1 MGAGNIG
8 FLLSAVCCSG
18 GDNTSERD
26 NLANSPCH
34 ACAIYT
40 NCSLLELIFEPVV
53 VLLEDQRSQASCKSN
68 IKANILSI
76 ELVLYAFYLLIHAKL
91 KRTFKEKSSVVTF
104 FTVEQPKMINII
116 K

>member
-1 MGAGNIG
+1 MGAGNIV
-8 FLLSAVCCSG
+8 FLLSTVCCSG
-18 GDNTSERD
+18 GDNTSKRD

-34 ACAIYT
+34 AINR
-40 NCSLLELIFEPVV
+40 NCSLLELIFKPVV
-53 VLLEDQRSQASCKSN
+53 VLLEDQRSEASCKSN
-68 IKANILSI
+68 IKATVLSI

-104 FTVEQPKMINII
+104 FTVEQPRMINII